1 MFDFKYQINL
11 KRFDFKEVENRYLT
25 MSKNTQNIIAN
36 GMAVLPIQYS
46 VLLKELDTLFNKNI
60 SNGPSD
66 NVYKKDLVALVHT
79 LYEIDRADYNKGIVR
94 GTQSFANDYQI
105 PQFLKFIILPSEVTI
120 DGFPLQRDI
129 IKRYPALETE
139 VLSVPE
145 WDNVINRIR
154 FVAKR
159 AKLSI
164 DVESTSTIDSLRPS
178 LDGLSKV
185 FVNAIS
191 KDSVRDIKQDSLFET
206 IDAIDIDRIDDTAF
220 ISVELYVKGK
230 LNLF

>member
-1 MFDFKYQINL
+1 
-11 KRFDFKEVENRYLT
+11 
-25 MSKNTQNIIAN
+25 MSNQNTQNNVAN
-36 GMAVLPIQYS
+36 DKVLLPHQYS
-46 VLLKELDTLFNKNI
+46 VLIEELDTLFNKNI
-60 SNGPSD
+60 QSGPGE
-66 NVYKKDLVALVHT
+66 NVPKGKLIALVNT

-105 PQFLKFIILPSEVTI
+105 PMFLKFIVLPSEVTI
-120 DGFPLQRDI
+120 DGFPLQQDI
-129 IKRYPALETE
+129 IKRYPAIDGKT
-139 VLSVPE
+139 LSVVE

-159 AKLSI
+159 AKLTI
-164 DVESTSTIDSLRPS
+164 DVESMSTIDSLRPS

-191 KDSVRDIKQDSLFET
+191 KNSVRDIKQDSLFET
-206 IDAIDIDRIDDTAF
+206 IDAINIEEIDDTAF
-220 ISVELYVKGK
+220 ISVKQYVKGK